1 VCVAGGLSLGA
12 SSCGA
17 SDDNRA
23 LKVET
28 FCLTMSLLHR
38 TELNLS
44 SEEGDDRPPDGTGYS
59 FGSLADIY
67 VKDEEKSNLVANLP
81 RSYTNGDYA
90 CVFFLFIFYRW

>member
-1 VCVAGGLSLGA
+1 
-12 SSCGA
+12 
-17 SDDNRA
+17 
-23 LKVET
+23 
-28 FCLTMSLLHR
+28 MSLLHR

-44 SEEGDDRPPDGTGYS
+44 SEEGDERPPDGTGYS

-90 CVFFLFIFYRW
+90 CVFFKFLAKYTNVGDSHPSMQTCK